1 MNRINPV
8 SFFLISKSIKK
19 IKKIRG
25 EGCHTSDLVAQ
36 KNTRGG
42 REEVKRKMSIV
53 VLIFLLIFQYNTT
66 STTTTM
72 TAVARGNIYRK
83 VFWPFKNGRL
93 THGSGWSR
101 FFCQATAKHFKH
113 TKRKERKE
121 RRSLYNPWPHL
132 HPIAAIQWKAAPA
145 ASQPRRGS
153 RCNPSFRYVC
163 VLWVLW
169 ARVWMDGWMRGDL

>member
-1 MNRINPV
+1 LNRINPV
-8 SFFLISKSIKK
+8 SFFSSYFKIYKENKK
-19 IKKIRG
+19 MRG

-42 REEVKRKMSIV
+42 RGSKRKMSIV

-66 STTTTM
+66 STTTTTM
-72 TAVARGNIYRK
+72 TAVARGNICT
-83 VFWPFKNGRL
+83 G
-93 THGSGWSR
+93 R
-101 FFCQATAKHFKH
+101 FFGLLKMAVQHTGVADLVSFAKPLPSILN
-113 TKRKERKE
+113 TRKEKKEKKE

-163 VLWVLW
+163 VCCGCYG
-169 ARVWMDGWMRGDL
+169 RVCGWMDG